1 MTVLALTLSACGAAS
16 QTGAATSAPP
26 APSTSRTTVA
36 AAASTTAAATVT
48 TLPAVKVLG
57 IESTSVTSMQKFAD
71 DVAAGRIS
79 TLTTQCWTVASA
91 RMIQTLTVDGRTA
104 FLKAVSATPDAAQY
118 GLEWSSGDTF
128 VDVSWAELESSYACP
143 HISGGTAP
151 KFPALMDASLVVKR
165 LSARIGGGP
174 FNTKDTEKNYPL
186 LCDTFGDG
194 SGAADTRE
202 ATLTATQKA
211 ALTELAK
218 SPVLTFT
225 SDSESTG
232 TLRLGTT
239 SMPAVSLSM
248 EADLCIDKIDA

>member
-1 MTVLALTLSACGAAS
+1 MTA
-16 QTGAATSAPP
+16 
-26 APSTSRTTVA
+26 
-36 AAASTTAAATVT
+36 
-48 TLPAVKVLG
+48 LPAVKVLS
-57 IESTSVTSMQKFAD
+57 IESKPVTSLQKFAD

-79 TLTTQCWTVASA
+79 TLTAQCWTVASE
-91 RMIQTLTVDGRTA
+91 RIVQTLTVDGRKA

-128 VDVSWAELESSYACP
+128 VAVSWAELDSSYACP
-143 HISGGTAP
+143 HVSGGTAP

-194 SGAADTRE
+194 SGAANAQE
-202 ATLTATQKA
+202 ATLTAAQKA

-218 SPVLTFT
+218 SRVLTFP

-239 SMPAVSLSM
+239 SKPAVSLSM
-248 EADLCIDKIDA
+248 EADLCIDTIDT